1 MPGVL
6 KECVP
11 SAPYRTPECIRIQT
25 TCKGFL
31 LRKNNISAGTSNH
44 SPRYKTF
51 FIVGC
56 FIMHIVYASCT
67 NNPAT
72 PENQGPSP
80 ERTPSEELSTFQL
93 SPGLNIQL
101 VASEPMVQDP
111 VIITFDA
118 DGRLWVVEMRG
129 FMPNI
134 DGKGENAPV
143 GRISVLEDTDG
154 DGRMDSSKIY
164 IDSLIM
170 PRAIAL
176 VPGGALIAENESLW
190 LTQDLNGDLHADT
203 KTLLDS
209 AYAGGKNPEH
219 SGNGLWR
226 NMDNWYYNA
235 KSRFRYHLT
244 NGKWQRDSTEFRGQ
258 WGICHD
264 DEGRLYYNYNW
275 SQLHADLVPPNYI
288 SRNKNHTPTT
298 GIDHG
303 LTNDRRIY
311 PVRSNPAVNRGY
323 IPGTLDKEG
332 RLLEFTSACSPFFYR
347 GTTLPKEYYGNVFV
361 CEPAG
366 NLVKRNIVENNGLQ
380 PVAHDPTPG
389 KEFLASGDERFRP
402 VHLATGP
409 DGALYVADMYRGLV
423 EHGAYITPYLR
434 DQTLKRKLV
443 QPINRGRIWRIVPA
457 NWTPSKPKKL
467 SAASNDELI
476 EFLSHP
482 NGWHRDM
489 AQRLLVER
497 GDKSISA
504 PLTSLALRGAN
515 QYARLHAL
523 WTIEGLGLLVPET
536 LFQLLQDP
544 NPLVGA
550 TAVRLLERIAK
561 ENKDVRAKLEKELL
575 KVWKNASVK
584 QSLQIAFTA
593 NILDPK
599 ISTEL
604 LSGIAERF
612 DTSALFRD
620 AILSSLQDREFTFL
634 QTLWKSS
641 AWQRQEP
648 AKEIF
653 LEMLTTAVIR
663 RRNPGEINALLSMLY
678 ESEDFGWKEKAVL
691 TGISIQSKN
700 ASTKPI
706 RLPSV
711 PIILAHKNIS
721 HDSSR
726 LQDLMAL
733 FEWPGHAAGTG
744 RVQTKNPLNENERK
758 QFVSGRQLYLT
769 TCAGCHGTDGS
780 GLNRFAPSLIGSDWV
795 LGDKK
800 RLALIVLHGMEG
812 PIEVNGKVYD
822 APDILPV
829 MPAHSPLDDAAI
841 SSILTYIRNE
851 WGNSAGAV
859 SGRLVGRTRVNSQG
873 RIIPWTAAELNKHM
887 AASNSNDDR

>member
-1 MPGVL
+1 MH
-6 KECVP
+6 
-11 SAPYRTPECIRIQT
+11 
-25 TCKGFL
+25 FL
-31 LRKNNISAGTSNH
+31 
-44 SPRYKTF
+44 Y
-51 FIVGC
+51 V
-56 FIMHIVYASCT
+56 SCT

-72 PENQGPSP
+72 HQGPSP
-80 ERTPSEELSTFQL
+80 ERTPLEELSSFVL

-111 VIITFDA
+111 VVITFDA

-134 DGKGENAPV
+134 DGKGEDKPV

-154 DGRMDSSKIY
+154 DGRMDSSKVY

-176 VPGGALIAENESLW
+176 VPGGALVAENESLW
-190 LTQDLNGDLHADT
+190 LTQDLNGDLQADT

-209 AYAGGKNPEH
+209 AYAGGKSPEH

-226 NMDNWYYNA
+226 NIDNWYYNA

-244 NGKWQRDSTEFRGQ
+244 DGKWQRDSTEFRGQ

-275 SQLHADLVPPNYI
+275 SQLHADLVPPNYL
-288 SRNKNHTPTT
+288 SRNKNHSSTT

-311 PVRSNPAVNRGY
+311 PIRSNLAVNRGY

-332 RLLEFTSACSPFFYR
+332 HLLEFTAACSPLFYR
-347 GTTLPKEYYGNVFV
+347 GTALPKEYYGNVFV
-361 CEPAG
+361 CEPSG
-366 NLVKRNIVENNGLQ
+366 NLVKRNVVENNGLQ
-380 PVAHDPTPG
+380 LAAHDPTPG
-389 KEFLASGDERFRP
+389 KEFLASSDERFRP

-409 DGALYVADMYRGLV
+409 DGALYMADMYRGLV
-423 EHGAYITPYLR
+423 QHGSYITPYLR

-443 QPINRGRIWRIVPA
+443 QPINRGRIWKIVPT
-457 NWTPSKPKKL
+457 NWTPSQPKKL
-467 SAASNDELI
+467 SVASSEELI
-476 EFLSHP
+476 KSLSHP

-497 GDKSISA
+497 GDKSISKL
-504 PLTSLALRGAN
+504 LTSLALRGNN

-523 WTIEGLGLLVPET
+523 WTMEGLRLLVPET

-544 NPLVGA
+544 NPLVAA
-550 TAVRLLERIAK
+550 TALRLLEPLAK
-561 ENKDVRAKLEKELL
+561 ENKGVRIKLEKELIRI
-575 KVWKNASVK
+575 WKNASIK
-584 QSLQIAFTA
+584 QILQIALTA
-593 NILDPK
+593 NILDKK
-599 ISTEL
+599 ISNQL
-604 LSGIAERF
+604 LAGIAERY
-612 DTSALFRD
+612 DTSALLRD
-620 AILSSLQDREFTFL
+620 AVLSSLQDHEFTFL

-641 AWQRQEP
+641 SWQRQEP

-653 LEMLTTAVIR
+653 LEMLTTCIIR
-663 RRNPGEINALLSMLY
+663 KRNSGELTALLSMLY

-691 TGISIQSKN
+691 TGISIQAKN
-700 ASTKPI
+700 AATKAI
-706 RLPSV
+706 RLRSV
-711 PIILAHKNIS
+711 PTILAHKDIS

-726 LQDLMAL
+726 LHDLMAL
-733 FEWPGHAAGTG
+733 FEWPGHVADTAS
-744 RVQTKNPLNENERK
+744 VQTPNPLSDRERK
-758 QFVSGRQLYLT
+758 QFVLGRQLYLT
-769 TCAGCHGTDGS
+769 TCAGCHGTDGN

-812 PIEVNGKVYD
+812 PVEVNGKVYD
-822 APDILPV
+822 TPDILPV
-829 MPAHSPLDDAAI
+829 MPAHSPLADGAV

-859 SGRLVGRTRVNSQG
+859 STRLVSTTRVNSQG
-873 RIIPWTAAELNKHM
+873 RIVPWTAPELNKHM
-887 AASNSNDDR
+887 AESNANDDK